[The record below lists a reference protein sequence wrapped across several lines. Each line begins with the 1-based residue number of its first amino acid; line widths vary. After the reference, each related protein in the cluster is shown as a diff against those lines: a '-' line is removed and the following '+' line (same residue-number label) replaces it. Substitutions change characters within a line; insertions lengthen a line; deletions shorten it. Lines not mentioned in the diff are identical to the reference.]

1 MAKKDSEIGKA
12 QTILCIIV
20 SCIFIIGALFGV
32 NSYFAK
38 DSEFQIV
45 TIKSKKNDQLL
56 SERLDIAIL
65 EDDIKYQ
72 QRQIERI
79 EDWSRIEQKVE
90 KPEFTLIEKEALDK
104 AKKELQKLE
113 KERAEKKKLYETI
126 RSG

>member
-1 MAKKDSEIGKA
+1 LAKKDSEIGKA

-72 QRQIERI
+72 QRQIERLKKNCKN
-79 EDWSRIEQKVE
+79 WK
-90 KPEFTLIEKEALDK
+90 
-104 AKKELQKLE
+104 KKERKRKNYMKLLGVVN
-113 KERAEKKKLYETI
+113 KI
-126 RSG
+126 